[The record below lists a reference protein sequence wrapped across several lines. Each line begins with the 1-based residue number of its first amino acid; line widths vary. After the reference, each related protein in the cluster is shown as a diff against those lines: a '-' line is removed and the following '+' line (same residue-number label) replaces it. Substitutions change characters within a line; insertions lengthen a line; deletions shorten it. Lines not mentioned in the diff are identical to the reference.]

1 MDTQKKGN
9 DGATQN
15 AGGTYHFPMYVI
27 YYTHMLHNVNICQH
41 LMPSFATIRL
51 TVPVCT
57 LTSLVMT
64 PSSLRLVNTWGGVSP
79 YQRFNILQHFKV
91 GVLPTLTLAFV

>member
-1 MDTQKKGN
+1 MAQPKMR
-9 DGATQN
+9 GARITSLCN
-15 AGGTYHFPMYVI
+15 LL
-27 YYTHMLHNVNICQH
+27 YTPVPQCQH
-41 LMPSFATIRL
+41 LSTSHAIMRL

-57 LTSLVMT
+57 PTSLVMT

-91 GVLPTLTLAFV
+91 GVLPTLTLAFVSN